1 MGSQRVRRNWVTF
14 TYVQKVAKEHK
25 EAISWVEWVLYK
37 IWIYRVFIIGSVG
50 SVCVCVC
57 VLGKEVIMLECKF
70 ITLGLCMLWV
80 VQVIFSWFKQKYSG
94 ILFPARKVF
103 EKSQSIIILVIYL
116 DHYQYFLHL
125 KKSVT
130 GRHFITFLFFF
141 FFFEAFQMLETQ
153 ETLGSRKLRSSA
165 AFTPNCP
172 HP

>member
-1 MGSQRVRRNWVTF
+1 MWGVC
-14 TYVQKVAKEHK
+14 
-25 EAISWVEWVLYK
+25 
-37 IWIYRVFIIGSVG
+37 
-50 SVCVCVC
+50 VCVCVC

-130 GRHFITFLFFF
+130 GRHFVTFLFFF
-141 FFFEAFQMLETQ
+141 FFFGHFKCLKP
-153 ETLGSRKLRSSA
+153 RKLWVVGNSDLLQHSPLIALTLRHIHKHLH
-165 AFTPNCP
+165 FLNG
-172 HP
+172 